1 MPENLYELLKR
12 IINPFIFGNII
23 ISLCTLA
30 LFLETYL
37 QLGTTIKFDGLAF
50 LVFFATLSLYNVH
63 RLLGIIRIQKEDYG
77 EITGWAANHRFTL
90 FMLALIGAGGVAF
103 FVFQTSLLIFGIL
116 FFLGAISLLYE
127 LPVIRHNQRFQ
138 RLRNLWIHKAFM
150 ITTVWTVATAVL
162 PAVNAGISLLD
173 YGVWLIVTERM
184 LFIFL
189 LALCFDARDIEF
201 DTRDGL
207 KTIPIRYGTAFT
219 QTLYKIII
227 AAFVV
232 VAIIN
237 YIILDSNY
245 GIGIAMIISGCV
257 SFIVISKTQQRK
269 SDYYYIFL
277 VDGMMVLQFF
287 LVTIFSGIG

>member
-37 QLGTTIKFDGLAF
+37 QLGTTVKLDGLAF

-63 RLLGIIRIQKEDYG
+63 RLLGVRRIQQEDYG
-77 EITGWAANHRFTL
+77 EITGWAARHRFTL
-90 FMLALIGAGGVAF
+90 FMLAIIGAGGVAF

-116 FFLGAISLLYE
+116 FLLGAISLLYE
-127 LPVIRHNQRFQ
+127 LPVIRYDKRFQ

-150 ITTVWTVATAVL
+150 ITTVWSVATVIL
-162 PAVNAGISLLD
+162 PAVNAGISLFD
-173 YGVWLIVTERM
+173 YGVWLIMVERM

-189 LALCFDARDIEF
+189 IALCFDARDIGF

-207 KTIPIRYGTAFT
+207 KTIPIRCGMVFT
-219 QTLYKIII
+219 KKLYQVITGMFLLVSI
-227 AAFVV
+227 VD
-232 VAIIN
+232 
-237 YIILDSNY
+237 YIVLGSNY
-245 GIGIAMIISGCV
+245 GIGIGMIISGGV
-257 SFIVISKTQQRK
+257 SLMVVSKTHAVK

-277 VDGMMVLQFF
+277 VDGMMVLQFL
-287 LVTIFSGIG
+287 LVALGHAIS